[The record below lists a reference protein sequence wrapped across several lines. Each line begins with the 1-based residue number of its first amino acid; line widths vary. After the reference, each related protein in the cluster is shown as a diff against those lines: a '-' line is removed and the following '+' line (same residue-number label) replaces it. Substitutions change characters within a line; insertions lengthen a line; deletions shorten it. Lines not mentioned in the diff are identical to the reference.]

1 MKSRNQGEAI
11 TRGGRVLTTAE
22 AARLMGVT
30 ASRVRQLIYSRRLR
44 ATRFG
49 RDYAVT
55 ELDLKQFA
63 TTPGPARGRPKKSL
77 RTRE

>member
-1 MKSRNQGEAI
+1 MESRRRGEAGP
-11 TRGGRVLTTAE
+11 GGRVLTTGD
-22 AARLMGVT
+22 AARLLGVT
-30 ASRVRQLIYSRRLR
+30 ASRVRQLIQSRRLR

-55 ELDLKQFA
+55 ELDLKRFEA
-63 TTPGPARGRPKKSL
+63 APSPMRGRPRKSL